1 MVTVKGGMRFPALR
15 RTVLAPLAGVVL
27 LVVLGCAAG
36 GAVAPRDSSSSES
49 GATPAAGA
57 GKLRLRLVRI
67 ASGFTSPVHA
77 TATRSESGRI
87 YVVEQ
92 AGRIRVI
99 ENGRVLPQPFLDIR
113 SLVQSGGEQGLLSLA
128 FHPNYAENRL
138 FFVNYTNTNGD
149 TRVVEYRASDGAA
162 PERVREL
169 LAVDQPYANHNGGQL
184 AFGPDGLLYV
194 GMGDGG
200 SGGDPGEV
208 AQDLSSRLGKML
220 RRDVDRSGSD
230 WEIVGYGLRNPWRFS
245 FDRQTGNLYMGDVG
259 HRAWEEIDVTTTPG
273 TGLENYG
280 WDALEGSHPYEDERP
295 NQEGTLVGPAFE
307 YGHDKGCSVTGG
319 FVYRGQNI
327 PAAKG
332 RYFFGDYCGGF
343 VWSFVYRNGQA
354 TALRKHPFKV
364 NFITSFGE
372 TARGEL
378 LLVSHEGAIY
388 RLARR

>member
-1 MVTVKGGMRFPALR
+1 M
-15 RTVLAPLAGVVL
+15 
-27 LVVLGCAAG
+27 
-36 GAVAPRDSSSSES
+36 
-49 GATPAAGA
+49 
-57 GKLRLRLVRI
+57 
-67 ASGFTSPVHA
+67 HA
-77 TATRSESGRI
+77 TAPRSESGRI

-99 ENGRVLPQPFLDIR
+99 ENGRVLPRPFLDIR

-138 FFVNYTNTNGD
+138 FYVNYTNTNGD
-149 TRVVEYRASDGAA
+149 TRVVEYRAADGAA

-184 AFGPDGLLYV
+184 AFGPDGYSTSAWATAAQAATRARWRRISPRASARC
-194 GMGDGG
+194 
-200 SGGDPGEV
+200 SGGTSTAPARTGR
-208 AQDLSSRLGKML
+208 SSATACETRGAS
-220 RRDVDRSGSD
+220 RS
-230 WEIVGYGLRNPWRFS
+230 IAR
-245 FDRQTGNLYMGDVG
+245 
-259 HRAWEEIDVTTTPG
+259 PG
-273 TGLENYG
+273 TSTSATSAIVPGRRSTSPPHPRSGLENYG

-354 TALRKHPFKV
+354 TALRKHSFKV